1 MTPHSICMVSDFFYP
16 NAGGVESHVYQLSQC
31 LLERGHRVVV
41 VTHAYG
47 ARVGIRYLTN
57 GLRVYYLPLRLLY
70 NQATAPTLFHSLA
83 LLRCV
88 FIREEVTVVH
98 AHSAFSSLAHDALF
112 HAASFGLV
120 SIFTDHSLFGFA
132 DASSVLTNALLR
144 ASLGGATR
152 AICVSH
158 TGRENTA
165 LRAAL
170 PPKRIS
176 VIPNAVD
183 ATRFTPSP
191 SPPSSR
197 SSRENHADFSGSV
210 GDPGAGSITVVIISR
225 LVYRKGVDL
234 LAGVLAQLA
243 ATRSDLNFVIG
254 GEGPKRIVL
263 EELRE
268 QRCLHDRVTLLGAL
282 DHRQVRDVLVGGDI
296 FLNTSLTEAFCMA
309 IVEAASCGLQV
320 VSTHVGGVP
329 EVLPPDMLTLCEPTV
344 RELCAGVIAA
354 ADRILAGE
362 APDHATTHARV
373 RDFYDW
379 RDVASRTEM
388 VYDMAVID
396 HLPSLS
402 DRLMGFSHRCGPIS
416 GAAFAFLAVLD
427 LLLLYV
433 LAWLYPTDL
442 MDRAVDCR
450 PLRFTSGLATFQQ
463 SKHNTCGHTRAQCG
477 LAHDTETGSPKSNAV
492 SKLVCKP
499 LGKQAA
505 KHPANGLIHCGEK
518 ASMSALNA
526 MDICQQ
532 ASGDTRIDNMQ
543 SKTKNHMLETSLLL
557 HTRAKKRSTNYTH

>member
-1 MTPHSICMVSDFFYP
+1 MPHSICMVSDFFHP

-31 LLERGHRVVV
+31 LVERGHRVVV

-47 ARVGIRYLTN
+47 DRAGIRYLTN
-57 GLRVYYLPLRLLY
+57 GLRVYYLPLRPMY

-88 FIREEVTVVH
+88 FIREHVTVVH

-112 HAASFGLV
+112 HAASFGLA

-132 DASSVLTNALLR
+132 DVSSVLTNALLR

-165 LRAAL
+165 LRAAM
-170 PPKRIS
+170 PPGRIS

-183 ATRFTPSP
+183 ATRFTPG
-191 SPPSSR
+191 PPTGNPDSTCHDRAHLPR
-197 SSRENHADFSGSV
+197 SVDRRC
-210 GDPGAGSITVVIISR
+210 AGVTVVIISR

-268 QRCLHDRVTLLGAL
+268 QHCLHDRVTLLGAL

-329 EVLPPDMLTLCEPTV
+329 EVLPPDLLTLCKPTV
-344 RELCAGVIAA
+344 RDLCAGVIAA
-354 ADRILAGE
+354 ADRLLAGK
-362 APDHATTHARV
+362 APDRATTHARV

-379 RDVASRTEM
+379 RDVASRTEK
-388 VYDMAVID
+388 V
-396 HLPSLS
+396 
-402 DRLMGFSHRCGPIS
+402 
-416 GAAFAFLAVLD
+416 
-427 LLLLYV
+427 
-433 LAWLYPTDL
+433 
-442 MDRAVDCR
+442 
-450 PLRFTSGLATFQQ
+450 
-463 SKHNTCGHTRAQCG
+463 
-477 LAHDTETGSPKSNAV
+477 SNDD
-492 SKLVCKP
+492 SS
-499 LGKQAA
+499 Q
-505 KHPANGLIHCGEK
+505 N
-518 ASMSALNA
+518 
-526 MDICQQ
+526 
-532 ASGDTRIDNMQ
+532 DN
-543 SKTKNHMLETSLLL
+543 
-557 HTRAKKRSTNYTH
+557 

>member
-1 MTPHSICMVSDFFYP
+1 LSCRGSYHFLKRDCVADVRRPWSLYFVSSMPHSICMVSDFFHP

-31 LLERGHRVVV
+31 LVERGHRVVV

-47 ARVGIRYLTN
+47 DRAGIRYLTN
-57 GLRVYYLPLRLLY
+57 GLRVYYLPLRPMY

-88 FIREEVTVVH
+88 FIREHVTVVH

-112 HAASFGLV
+112 HAASFGLA

-132 DASSVLTNALLR
+132 DVSSVLTNALLR

-165 LRAAL
+165 LRAAM
-170 PPKRIS
+170 PPGRIS

-183 ATRFTPSP
+183 ATRFTPG
-191 SPPSSR
+191 PPTGNPDSTCHDRAHLPR
-197 SSRENHADFSGSV
+197 SELTHLSDGTRV
-210 GDPGAGSITVVIISR
+210 SI
-225 LVYRKGVDL
+225 YL
-234 LAGVLAQLA
+234 LQV
-243 ATRSDLNFVIG
+243 DLNFVIG

-268 QRCLHDRVTLLGAL
+268 QHCLHDSRVTLLGAL

-329 EVLPPDMLTLCEPTV
+329 EVLPPDLLTLCKPTV
-344 RELCAGVIAA
+344 RDLCAGVIAA
-354 ADRILAGE
+354 ADRLLAGK
-362 APDHATTHARV
+362 APDRATTHARV

-379 RDVASRTEM
+379 RDVASRTEK
-388 VYDMAVID
+388 VIID
-396 HLPSLS
+396 DLPSLS
-402 DRLMGFSHRCGPIS
+402 DRLMGFSRRCGPIS

-433 LAWLYPTDL
+433 LAWFYPTDL

-450 PLRFTSGLATFQQ
+450 SLRFTSGLATFQQ
-463 SKHNTCGHTRAQCG
+463 NKNNACGHTCDQCG
-477 LAHDTETGSPKSNAV
+477 VAHETETGSPKSNAV
-492 SKLVCKP
+492 SSKSVCKP
-499 LGKQAA
+499 LGKHAV
-505 KHPANGLIHCGEK
+505 KPSC
-518 ASMSALNA
+518 
-526 MDICQQ
+526 
-532 ASGDTRIDNMQ
+532 
-543 SKTKNHMLETSLLL
+543 
-557 HTRAKKRSTNYTH
+557 